1 MGFSKEQQFILLLL
15 GLSIFCIDLFR
26 PFHPAW
32 SRPYPSPGNL
42 TTQSCPQWI
51 IEIAGAVRIPGIY
64 LFHAPLTGND
74 ALLRAGGPINRD
86 LVALGQLDTPLKT
99 GTRVELWASKMATGR
114 VTMSPMDPGKKF
126 VLGIPIPLNQAG
138 AEALAIIP
146 GISHSL
152 ARRIVEFRKSHG
164 PFKTWH
170 ELRRVKGIGPKKVQA
185 FRSYLS
191 LTETSRN
198 QE

>member
-1 MGFSKEQQFILLLL
+1 MGFSKEQQVVLLLL
-15 GLSIFCIDLFR
+15 GLAIFSINLFR
-26 PFHPAW
+26 PFHPVW
-32 SRPYPSPGNL
+32 SKPYPSSSNL

-51 IEIAGAVRIPGIY
+51 IEVAGAVKLPGIY
-64 LFHAPLTGND
+64 SFDAPPTGND
-74 ALLRAGGPINRD
+74 ALQRAGGPMNRD
-86 LVALGQLDTPLKT
+86 YAPLGQMNTFLET
-99 GTRVELWASKMATGR
+99 GTRVEIRTSEGESGR
-114 VTMSPMDPGKKF
+114 VTISPIDPGKKF

-152 ARRIVEFRKSHG
+152 ARRIVEFRESHG
-164 PFKTWH
+164 PFKRWND
-170 ELRRVKGIGPKKVQA
+170 LRAVNGVGPKKVQA

-191 LTETSRN
+191 LSPTSRN